1 MPSTEKTIVTLRVVL
16 TECSMSN
23 QNLLRHMCT
32 IACKAFGQCL
42 CDINGTVLAACTANR
57 DGQVA
62 AVVLFKT
69 WQPAGD
75 ELFDVINHQLGV
87 GLRLEK
93 YLDGFI
99 QPCEWAQV
107 DVVKGVGQAADIK
120 NEIGI
125 HWDPVFKTERFEQN
139 SHAVVAQ
146 CQ

>member
-1 MPSTEKTIVTLRVVL
+1 MP
-16 TECSMSN
+16 N
-23 QNLLRHMCT
+23 QDLLRRVSA
-32 IACKAFGQCL
+32 IGCKAFGQCL
-42 CDINGTVLAACTANR
+42 GNVNRAVLASSATDR

-62 AVVLFKT
+62 AVVLLET